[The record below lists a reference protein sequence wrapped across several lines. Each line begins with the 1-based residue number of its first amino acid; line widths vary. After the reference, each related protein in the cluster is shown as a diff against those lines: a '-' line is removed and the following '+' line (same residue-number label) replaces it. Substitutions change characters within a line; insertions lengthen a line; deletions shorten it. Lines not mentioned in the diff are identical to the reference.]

1 MAVRPAVRAGERQR
15 AKQDKIIA
23 IAMEHF
29 ATHGYDQA
37 RAEAIA
43 AAAGVSK
50 GTIFGYFGSKA
61 GLFLAAYKAAT
72 RTFSK
77 YLDAPPE
84 ILDQGFFAT
93 IGYWLAHTPH
103 LIHEDWIPYRVVL
116 IGSYCTDLQLMREIG
131 KYMQREDPYGTR
143 AFVEF
148 GVKRGEVRRDIEIE
162 LIISLVDWL
171 IDRCQ
176 DAIVTE
182 ELDPG
187 LFGYFTQS
195 KELRERRVN
204 QFVELLRSAISGKG
218 SIRLWKHSWLASPCL
233 AACSRRP
240 RSACRSR
247 CSGRVTGGTDDR
259 AQGPDRT

>member
-1 MAVRPAVRAGERQR
+1 MTHGQVTAQSSIRGQVRPAIRAGDRQR

-29 ATHGYDQA
+29 ATHGYEGA
-37 RAEAIA
+37 RAETIA

-50 GTIFGYFGSKA
+50 GAVFAYFGSKA
-61 GLFLAAYKAAT
+61 GLFLAAYQAAT

-77 YLDAPPE
+77 YLDAPAE
-84 ILDQGFFAT
+84 VLEHGFFAT
-93 IGYWLAHTPH
+93 ISYWLAQTPH
-103 LIHEDWIPYRVVL
+103 MIHEDWIPYRVVL
-116 IGSYCTDLQLMREIG
+116 IGTYSADLQLKREIS

-143 AFVEF
+143 EFVQF
-148 GVKRGEVRRDIEIE
+148 GVERGEIRQDIEIE
-162 LIISLVDWL
+162 LIISTVDWM

-195 KELRERRVN
+195 AQMRERRVA
-204 QFVELLRSAISGKG
+204 QFVELLRSAISVQPADSGRPTAQPATAKG
-218 SIRLWKHSWLASPCL
+218 SS
-233 AACSRRP
+233 
-240 RSACRSR
+240 
-247 CSGRVTGGTDDR
+247 T
-259 AQGPDRT
+259 

>member
-1 MAVRPAVRAGERQR
+1 MTQGQSIALRPAIRAGERQR

-23 IAMEHF
+23 VAMGQF
-29 ATHGYDQA
+29 AAQGYEGA

-50 GTIFGYFGSKA
+50 GAIFNYFGSKA

-84 ILDQGFFAT
+84 ILEQGFFAT
-93 IGYWLAHTPH
+93 ISYWLANTPH
-103 LIHEDWIPYRVVL
+103 LIHEAWIPYRVVL
-116 IGSYCTDLQLMREIG
+116 IGSYCTDLELMREIG

-148 GVKRGEVRRDIEIE
+148 GVERGDVRRDIEIE
-162 LIISLVDWL
+162 LIISLVGWL
-171 IDRCQ
+171 VDRCQ

-195 KELRERRVN
+195 TELRERRVS
-204 QFVELLRSAISGKG
+204 QFVELLRSAISEPG
-218 SIRLWKHSWLASPCL
+218 SIR
-233 AACSRRP
+233 
-240 RSACRSR
+240 
-247 CSGRVTGGTDDR
+247 
-259 AQGPDRT
+259 